1 MKKGL
6 KTENKY
12 QKRRFLFI
20 VVDSGDGSGKD
31 TQTNLIAR
39 YYIKQGYNVR
49 IRSHPSLDNP
59 FGRLTKKALEEGGT
73 KGHMKAAIFYIID
86 VIRTLVKYYHP
97 SENEV
102 LIISRYL
109 LGVCYLPRSLVLF
122 GYNFFSTFIPTSEFS
137 FFLDVSP
144 EVAWERIRNRGEKK
158 EMFESLARLHK
169 MHEKMSYITRLKGW
183 IIINGNPPPMKVWSE
198 IRKRL
203 PLFNG
208 IN

>member
-1 MKKGL
+1 VNKDL
-6 KTENKY
+6 ETVNKY
-12 QKRRFLFI
+12 LKREFLFI

-39 YYIKQGYNVR
+39 FYTMKGYKVR

-73 KGHMKAAIFYIID
+73 KGHLKAAIFYIVD
-86 VIRTLVKYYHP
+86 VIRSLVKYYRP

-137 FFLDVSP
+137 FFLNVSP
-144 EVAWERIRNRGEKK
+144 EVAWERIRKRGQKK
-158 EMFESLARLHK
+158 EMFESLARLRK
-169 MHEKMSYITRLKGW
+169 MHEKMFYIAKLKGW
-183 IIINGNPPPMKVWSE
+183 MIINGNPPPKNVWLD
-198 IRKRL
+198 IKKRL
-203 PLFNG
+203 PLFKA